1 MKEDFS
7 PIFSALIDFAK
18 EFTVKQWFILAY
30 AAFSVILI
38 MSIASNLIV
47 GFIAAVNLLI
57 AFRLMRKH
65 ITLPD
70 DLDDDL

>member
-18 EFTVKQWFILAY
+18 EFTAKQWCILTY

-38 MSIASNLIV
+38 MSIANNLIV

-57 AFRLMRKH
+57 AFRLVRKH